1 MSEQS
6 GAKKHST
13 RTLNSQSEAGW
24 QELQNSFVQ
33 LGQLKDRDRQ
43 EYELHQAAQRHN
55 LPVDIYRQLF
65 ANYTKTQLIAQGR
78 KVFFLLGKSPQQALK
93 AGFDLLTRLGWLSL
107 IGVAFALALQLAE
120 IHQQQEFLSWAILS
134 LNQENQA
141 NGGRFLALETLM
153 LFGSDLSGLNLKN
166 AVLPKIDLSEAS
178 LLKANFEEAILIEAN
193 LSKTVLLNANLRQ
206 ANLLSANLS
215 EADLDLADLTGA
227 VLNQANLS
235 GANFNRANLKG
246 ANLSGADLRSSQN
259 LESAH
264 LYGAVYDPNTRF
276 PQNFNP
282 ANSSAVLIKPNTDLA
297 GINLRGTVLTD
308 MDLSGVNLEDASLEE
323 AVLYGANFTN
333 ANLKGT
339 SFKKA
344 VGLFPSQ
351 VKAASNWEQ
360 ALYDEEFR
368 QELGLPTSSSTAR

>member
-6 GAKKHST
+6 GANKQSIS
-13 RTLNSQSEAGW
+13 TLNSQSEAGW
-24 QELQNSFVQ
+24 QELQNSFAQ
-33 LGQLKDRDRQ
+33 LAQLTDRDRQ

-65 ANYTKTQLIAQGR
+65 SNYTKTRLIAQGR
-78 KVFFLLGKSPQQALK
+78 EVFFLFRQSPQQALK
-93 AGFDLLTRLGWLSL
+93 RGFNLLTRLGWLSL
-107 IGVAFALALQLAE
+107 IGVALAMALQLAE
-120 IHQQQEFLSWAILS
+120 IHQQQEYLSWAIVS

-141 NGGRFLALETLM
+141 NGGRFLALETLR
-153 LFGSDLSGLNLKN
+153 LFGSNLSGLNLQN

-178 LLKANFEEAILIEAN
+178 LIKANFERATLIEAN
-193 LSKTVLLNANLRQ
+193 LSKTILLNANLRQ
-206 ANLLSANLS
+206 ANLLEANLS

-235 GANFNRANLKG
+235 GANFNQANLKG
-246 ANLSGADLRSSQN
+246 ANLSGADLRESKN

-264 LYGAVYDPNTRF
+264 LYGTIYDPNTRF
-276 PQNFNP
+276 PENFNL
-282 ANSSAVLIKPNTDLA
+282 ANSSAVLIKPNADLA

-308 MDLSGVNLEDASLEE
+308 MDLSGVNLEGASLEE
-323 AVLYGANFTN
+323 AVMYGANLTN
-333 ANLKGT
+333 ANLKGA
-339 SFKKA
+339 SFKNA

-360 ALYDEEFR
+360 AFYDAEFR
-368 QELGLPTSSSTAR
+368 QELGLPAASSEAR